1 MGKEVAFLPE
11 RKTKEAGKKL
21 TAPSPRWQPH
31 SGTRSLDK
39 TEVVFKIS
47 PYGLFSSGGEGAV
60 KPGIGWVFFF
70 FFAVGTRKA
79 GVRAPR
85 APAEEPRPLFFCTAG
100 PWPGLCPGPPQLL
113 KAESPCLSFPMPQGC
128 WVPGAG
134 GCIPRRCGHASSD
147 CSYTGGGGDGTRD
160 DTQPR
165 GLR

>member
-70 FFAVGTRKA
+70 FCRRHPQSWGA
-79 GVRAPR
+79 GPSSPRRRAQTP
-85 APAEEPRPLFFCTAG
+85 FFCTAG

-128 WVPGAG
+128 WVPGGG

-147 CSYTGGGGDGTRD
+147 CSYTGGGDGTRD

>member
-70 FFAVGTRKA
+70 FLPSAPAKLGCGPLEPPQKSPDPFFLHSRAVARLVPRPAAAPQGR
-79 GVRAPR
+79 VPVPQFPR
-85 APAEEPRPLFFCTAG
+85 APGLLG
-100 PWPGLCPGPPQLL
+100 P
-113 KAESPCLSFPMPQGC
+113 
-128 WVPGAG
+128 
-134 GCIPRRCGHASSD
+134 
-147 CSYTGGGGDGTRD
+147 GGGGLHP
-160 DTQPR
+160 TQMWPR
-165 GLR
+165 FL